1 MKVTA
6 MRLLASALFLMLL
19 GLPCTIF
26 AQAPNLPPASV
37 QAAQSPS
44 ATMQPALDDLQ
55 QVLGSLRPDK
65 WKGPG
70 EVREEASANID
81 SIHRDLQGTLPSL
94 LATADAAPNSVAQ
107 ILPAFRNIEALY
119 DVLLRVTEAGNL
131 FAPTDQRQAL
141 EQTRAKLEEAR
152 RSLGERVQTLA
163 VTHEKQIHD
172 LQTAV
177 HTMASA
183 PAPVCPAPP
192 PPVKKRSTRRKPAKK
207 QAQAPEASKGATP
220 SH

>member
-6 MRLLASALFLMLL
+6 MRLFPSALSLILL
-19 GLPCTIF
+19 GLPCTAF
-26 AQAPNLPPASV
+26 AQAPGLPPAPA

-94 LATADAAPNSVAQ
+94 LASADAAPNSVAQ

-131 FAPTDQRQAL
+131 FAPNEQKQAL
-141 EQTRAKLEEAR
+141 EQTRAKLEDAR
-152 RSLGERVQTLA
+152 RSLGERLQALA
-163 VTHEKQIHD
+163 VAHEKQIHD
-172 LQTAV
+172 LQAAV
-177 HTMASA
+177 HAMASA
-183 PAPVCPAPP
+183 PAPACPAPP
-192 PPVKKRSTRRKPAKK
+192 PATKKRSTRRRPAKK
-207 QAQAPEASKGATP
+207 HAPAASKGAAP

>member
-1 MKVTA
+1 M
-6 MRLLASALFLMLL
+6 
-19 GLPCTIF
+19 F

-37 QAAQSPS
+37 QATQSPS
-44 ATMQPALDDLQ
+44 ATLQPALDDLQ

-70 EVREEASANID
+70 EMREEASANID
-81 SIHRDLQGTLPSL
+81 SIHRDLEGTLPSL

-131 FAPTDQRQAL
+131 YAPNEQKQAL
-141 EQTRAKLEEAR
+141 EQTRAKLEDAR
-152 RSLGERVQTLA
+152 RSLGERVQALA
-163 VTHEKQIHD
+163 VAHEKQIHD
-172 LQTAV
+172 LQAAV
-177 HTMASA
+177 HTMATA

-192 PPVKKRSTRRKPAKK
+192 PPTKKRSTRRRPATKH
-207 QAQAPEASKGATP
+207 APAPEASKGATA